1 MFGGCGSASGFAMPL
16 PGPMRVA
23 RDCGMVQ
30 TIPAL
35 LRDAARRFGAKPAL
49 SCASDGATSF
59 AELDAAADRVAKAL
73 LADGM
78 EFGERAAVWA
88 PNMWEWVVAAT
99 GIQRIGG
106 ILVPLNTRLRGGE
119 VADIVRRTRISRIFA
134 IGDFLGRYYPAMLRS
149 EDMPQLKRV
158 IVLRGGQNQIGPRE
172 EPWDQFLARGEGID
186 DSLLGQRESQVTPA
200 TLSDIMF
207 TSGTTGLPKGAVF
220 DHRRSLLGAEA
231 WIGITF
237 LAAEDRHCAFGP
249 FSHNA
254 SYKAG
259 WVAGLVTGSTT
270 YWPESYDAETILNII
285 ARDRISVMSAPPT
298 VWQDALAHPNWRDWN
313 VGSLRFVSTGGTT
326 VPIELMRRLRSETS
340 IAVISTGYGMT
351 ECCGSATQTL
361 PNDPMERVAYTVGTA
376 IPGTDIAVSDCEG
389 RHLPPGE
396 PGEILIRD
404 AKLLIEYLD
413 DPEATRVAIDADG
426 WLHTGDVGVL
436 DTDGYLK
443 ITDRLKD
450 MFIVGGFNVY
460 PAEIERQ
467 MSVIEGLHQVA
478 VIGVPDA
485 RLGEVGHAF
494 IVRSAGSALSQAEV
508 MAWSKANLANYK
520 IPRGVTF
527 VDALPLN
534 SSGKVIKFALREI
547 VKS

>member
-1 MFGGCGSASGFAMPL
+1 
-16 PGPMRVA
+16 
-23 RDCGMVQ
+23 MVQ
-30 TIPAL
+30 TIPAV
-35 LRDAARRFGAKPAL
+35 LRDAARRFGAKSAL

-78 EFGERAAVWA
+78 EFGERVAVWA
-88 PNMWEWVVAAT
+88 PNMWEWVAAAT

-119 VADIVRRTRISRIFA
+119 VADIVRRALVTRLFS
-134 IGDFLGRYYPAMLRS
+134 IGNFIGRYYPEMLHS

-158 IVLRGGQNQIGPRE
+158 IVLRARQDQIGPRE
-172 EPWDQFLARGEGID
+172 ELWDQFLARGEAIG
-186 DSLLGQRESQVTPA
+186 DSLLAQRESQVTPA

-220 DHRRSLLGAEA
+220 DHKRSLLGAQA
-231 WIGITF
+231 WISITS
-237 LAAEDRHCAFGP
+237 LTADDRHCAFGP

-259 WVAGLVTGSTT
+259 WVTGLVTGSTT
-270 YWPESYDAETILNII
+270 YWPEAFDAETILNVIG
-285 ARDRISVMSAPPT
+285 RDRITVMSAPPT
-298 VWQDALAHPNWRDWN
+298 VWQDALAHPNWRDWDIN
-313 VGSLRFVSTGGTT
+313 SLRFVSTGGTT

-361 PNDPMERVAYTVGTA
+361 PNDPIERVAYTVGTA
-376 IPGTDIAVSDCEG
+376 IPGTDIAVSGRDG

-396 PGEILIRD
+396 AGEILIRD

-413 DPEATRVAIDADG
+413 DPEATRAAIDQDG

-436 DTDGYLK
+436 DSDGYLK

-467 MSVIEGLHQVA
+467 MSVIDGLHQVA
-478 VIGVPDA
+478 IIGVPDG

-494 IVRSAGSALSQAEV
+494 VVRSAGSTLTEAEV
-508 MAWSKANLANYK
+508 LAWSKANLANYK

-527 VDALPLN
+527 VDSLPLN

-547 VKS
+547 VSG